1 MHLSAPFIQRP
12 VATSLLSIALLLAGS
27 VAYSVLPVAS
37 LPDVDFPVIGVGAGL
52 PGASPETVASAVAT
66 PLERQFGRIAGV
78 NQMTSTSSLGSAN
91 VTLQFDLNR
100 DIDAASR
107 DVQAAINAARS
118 QLPAYMPQNPGYRKA
133 NPADAPILIL
143 TLTSDIVPKPQIY
156 DMADSILA
164 QKIAQITGVGQVF
177 VGGSAQPAVRVEL
190 NPMQLANNGIGLE
203 AVRTALGNANAN
215 RPKGSFND
223 AQHRWQIDDNDQIF
237 KASEYKPIIVGYN
250 KQTGATVRLGDLGEV
265 VDSVSDIHTAGFAGI
280 NQPGQ
285 SDTLKDAILLIIFK
299 IPGANVIDTV
309 DHVLSEM
316 PRLRAEIPPTIQM
329 NVAVDRTTTIRAS
342 VRDVEISLGIS
353 VILVVLVV
361 FLFLREIWA
370 TIIPS
375 IAVPLSL
382 VGTFG
387 VMYLLGYTIDN
398 LSLMALTISTGFV
411 VDDAIVVIENIT
423 RYLEKG
429 MNPWDAAMR
438 GSREIGFTV
447 LSMST
452 SLIAVF
458 LPILL
463 MGGII
468 GKLFREFAVTLSVA
482 IAVSM
487 LVSLTTTPMLCARFL
502 KERDAVQHG
511 HLYRFFERAFDWV
524 QHEYDVALRWVL
536 RHQGITLTIA
546 IGCAFLNVYLFMI
559 VPKGFFPQQDTGR
572 MGGQTI
578 GEQDISFPAMRDK
591 QQKLAQMVLNDPAIA
606 TVTAFAGGGRG
617 SNNTGFMFVA
627 LKDPDKRPYRPYPD
641 DWFGHLRQK
650 LHISPGHLSADE
662 VVARLRGKLLSV
674 PGART
679 FLQAQQDIQVGGRGS
694 AAQYQY
700 TLSDPDVDELN
711 TWAPRLEAKGRTM
724 PELRD
729 VSTDEQNHGLSETL
743 VIDRDSAARLGITTA
758 AIDAVLY
765 DAFGQRQVSTMYTGL
780 NQYFVVMEVAPE
792 YQLSPDSLNNIYIK
806 AGSAGAAASV
816 PLLGSTAPPAAAA
829 ATTGS
834 ASEAATTPAPSGAS
848 AVFPTSGGQLVSAS
862 GNAGGS
868 SNSLASASSGANP
881 GSSISSSTPTSSSS
895 STTNPVASNIAA
907 IAASNNESTT
917 AAAIGAGTLTGIPS
931 GVTSLPFAVETVS
944 SSAAATPAT
953 PVAATSGAMVPL
965 SAIAHW
971 EEKRTSLTVNHQG
984 QYPAVTL
991 TFNLAPNV
999 ALGDAVAALQRAQAE
1014 MGMPST
1020 VHATFQGTAQA
1031 FQESLKNE
1039 PYLILAALVA
1049 VYIVLGILYESLI
1062 HPLTILSTLP
1072 PAGVGAI
1079 LALLITGT
1087 DLSIMA
1093 LIGILLLIGI
1103 VKKNAI
1109 MMIDFALQAERE
1121 EGLPPVEAIYQACL
1135 LRFRPIM
1142 MTTLAAMF
1150 GGLPLAIGMGVG
1162 SELRQPLG
1170 ITIVG
1175 GLLVSQMLTLF
1186 TTPVVYLFFDKLQWR
1201 VMKLHRIGSELEEPT
1216 GD

>member
-1 MHLSAPFIQRP
+1 MHISAPFIKRP
-12 VATSLLSIALLLAGS
+12 VATSLLSVALLLAGS
-27 VAYSVLPVAS
+27 VAYSLLPVAS

-52 PGASPETVASAVAT
+52 PGASPETMASAVAT

-78 NQMTSTSSLGSAN
+78 NQMTSSSSLGSAS

-118 QLPAYMPQNPGYRKA
+118 QLPSYLPQNPSYRKA

-143 TLTSDIVPKPQIY
+143 TLTSDVIPKPQVY

-164 QKIAQITGVGQVF
+164 QKIAQIQGVGQVF

-190 NPMQLANNGIGLE
+190 NPMQLANNGVGLE
-203 AVRTALGNANAN
+203 AVRTALSNANAN
-215 RPKGSFND
+215 RPKGGFSD
-223 AQHRWQIDDNDQIF
+223 GQHRWQVDDNDQIF
-237 KASEYKPIIVGYN
+237 KAADFAPIIVGYN
-250 KQTGATVRLGDLGEV
+250 KQTGAAVRVTDLGTV
-265 VDSVSDIHTAGFAGI
+265 VDSVSDIHTAGFAG
-280 NQPGQ
+280 NNSPGH
-285 SDTLKDAILLIIFK
+285 SGKLKDAILIIIFK

-309 DHVLSEM
+309 DAVLNEM
-316 PRLRAEIPPTIQM
+316 PRLQAEIPPTIQM
-329 NVAVDRTTTIRAS
+329 SVAVDRTTTIRSS
-342 VRDVEISLGIS
+342 VRDVEITLIIS
-353 VILVVLVV
+353 VLLVVLVV

-375 IAVPLSL
+375 VAVPLSL

-423 RYLEKG
+423 RYLEEG
-429 MNPWDAAMR
+429 MKPYEAAMK
-438 GSREIGFTV
+438 GSKEIGFTV

-482 IAVSM
+482 IAVSL

-502 KERDAVQHG
+502 KARDESSHG
-511 HLYRFFERAFDWV
+511 RLYRIFENAFDWV
-524 QHEYDVALRWVL
+524 HHEYNSALRWVL
-536 RHQGITLTIA
+536 RHQWLTLGVA
-546 IGCAFLNVYLFMI
+546 VGCAFLNIYLFKI

-572 MGGQTI
+572 LGGQTI
-578 GEQDISFPAMRDK
+578 ASQDISFPAMKDK
-591 QQKLAQMVLNDPAIA
+591 QQELAQITLNDPAID

-617 SNNTGFMFVA
+617 SNNTGFMFIA
-627 LKDPDKRPYRPYPD
+627 LKPVNQR
-641 DWFGHLRQK
+641 
-650 LHISPGHLSADE
+650 PGHVTADQ
-662 VVARLRGKLLSV
+662 VVNRLRGKLSGV
-674 PGART
+674 PGARL

-711 TWAPRLEAKGRTM
+711 TWAPRLEARARAM

-729 VSTDEQNHGLSETL
+729 VSTDQQDQGLSETL
-743 VIDRDSAARLGITTA
+743 VINRDTASRLGITA
-758 AIDAVLY
+758 SAIDQVLY
-765 DAFGQRQVSTMYTGL
+765 DAFGQREVSTMYTGL
-780 NQYFVVMEVAPE
+780 NQYFVVMEVDPQ

-806 AGSAGAAASV
+806 TSSSGAPASV
-816 PLLGSTAPPAAAA
+816 PNLGSTTAPATTTAAAAPPAVAR
-829 ATTGS
+829 S
-834 ASEAATTPAPSGAS
+834 AAS
-848 AVFPTSGGQLVSAS
+848 AAPAAFVTSGGQLVTTSTASSA
-862 GNAGGS
+862 GS
-868 SNSLASASSGANP
+868 TQASSG
-881 GSSISSSTPTSSSS
+881 TSS
-895 STTNPVASNIAA
+895 VATNIAA
-907 IAASNNESTT
+907 IAASNDESTT
-917 AAAIGAGTLTGIPS
+917 AAAIQSGTLS
-931 GVTSLPFAVETVS
+931 GTSASASTANSGFGAAAPAAGSTP
-944 SSAAATPAT
+944 AAATI
-953 PVAATSGAMVPL
+953 GAMVPL
-965 SAIAHW
+965 STIAHW

-999 ALGDAVAALQRAQAE
+999 ALGDAVTALEKAE
-1014 MGMPST
+1014 SDMGMPGAI
-1020 VHATFQGTAQA
+1020 HATFQGTAQA
-1031 FQESLKNE
+1031 FQDSLKNE

-1079 LALLITGT
+1079 LALLVTGT

-1121 EGLPPVEAIYQACL
+1121 QGLPPVEAIYQACL

-1162 SELRQPLG
+1162 SELRKPLG

-1175 GLLVSQMLTLF
+1175 GLLVSQLLTLF
-1186 TTPVVYLFFDKLQWR
+1186 TTPVVYLFFDKFQWR
-1201 VMKLHRIGSELEEPT
+1201 VMKLHRIGSELEESP